1 MTQEELLMLRC
12 IELAG
17 NGLGHVAPNPLVGSV
32 VEFNGEIVGEGFH
45 QVYGGPHA
53 EVHAIR
59 DALHHLSDEQLRSA
73 TLYVN
78 LEPCAHHGK
87 TPPCADLIVKHKFKR
102 AVIGCQDTFSEVQ
115 GKGIVRLQE
124 AGIVV
129 RVGCLENEC
138 RELNKQFFTF
148 HEKKRPYV
156 ILKWAQTTSG
166 FIAPPIK
173 NRNPYWISS
182 LLAKQRSHQWRSE
195 EHAILIG
202 ANTLLHDNPK
212 LNTRLWKGEA
222 PIPIYIDRDL
232 SVPTDKSLFGIHK
245 KIYCVVDHKH
255 APSNL
260 KRKNIHYLP
269 IDFNKELSKQI
280 ALTLFE
286 QKISSVIV
294 EGGTKTLAL
303 FLGAGLWDEIRLFE
317 TKGNINEG
325 IKAPSFNAILD
336 SEEYLGNTLLKVY
349 KKNHLKDAI
358 I

>member
-1 MTQEELLMLRC
+1 MINQ
-12 IELAG
+12 I
-17 NGLGHVAPNPLVGSV
+17 H
-32 VEFNGEIVGEGFH
+32 
-45 QVYGGPHA
+45 
-53 EVHAIR
+53 
-59 DALHHLSDEQLRSA
+59 
-73 TLYVN
+73 
-78 LEPCAHHGK
+78 
-87 TPPCADLIVKHKFKR
+87 
-102 AVIGCQDTFSEVQ
+102 
-115 GKGIVRLQE
+115 
-124 AGIVV
+124 
-129 RVGCLENEC
+129 
-138 RELNKQFFTF
+138 
-148 HEKKRPYV
+148 KRPYF

-232 SVPTDKSLFGIHK
+232 SLPTDKSLFGIHK

-325 IKAPSFNAILD
+325 IKAPSFNAILN